1 MKHRRIQK
9 AVSQKD
15 EKINFE
21 FRKRTRAYLDEYYG
35 TVRESDF
42 RHDHWK
48 DEVEISGTIFFDAI
62 VPEKARFF

>member
-9 AVSQKD
+9 AVAKKD
-15 EKINFE
+15 EQINFE
-21 FRKRTRAYLDEYYG
+21 FRKKTRAYLDEYYG

-48 DEVEISGTIFFDAI
+48 DEVQISGTIFS
-62 VPEKARFF
+62 KS